1 MSMIPGNI
9 LDGHCIQDWPLFCQY
24 GHWFNFER
32 WDLTNI
38 TNIANKE
45 CFFIPV
51 TIWLFNSL
59 PWKNTMLFLGKPSIS
74 MGHIF
79 HGYVK

>member
-1 MSMIPGNI
+1 MHPSPGRTRKKLVFLI
-9 LDGHCIQDWPLFCQY
+9 
-24 GHWFNFER
+24 
-32 WDLTNI
+32 
-38 TNIANKE
+38 
-45 CFFIPV
+45 

-59 PWKNTMLFLGKPSIS
+59 PWKITMLLLGIPSIS